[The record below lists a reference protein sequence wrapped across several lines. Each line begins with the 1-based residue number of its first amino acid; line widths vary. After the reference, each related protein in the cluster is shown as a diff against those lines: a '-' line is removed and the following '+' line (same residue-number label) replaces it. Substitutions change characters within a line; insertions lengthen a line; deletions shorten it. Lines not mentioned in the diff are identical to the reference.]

1 LDLFQE
7 FANITAKLK
16 RKLIRIIECANDL
29 TLTLSLKER
38 EFPFSF
44 KEKGPG
50 VEVNSTGEGARG

>member
-1 LDLFQE
+1 MTSPCLPFRS
-7 FANITAKLK
+7 F
-16 RKLIRIIECANDL
+16 DL

-50 VEVNSTGEGARG
+50 DEVTQGEGARG